1 MFAVVRQL
9 IDRLVHIGQC
19 RVALLFLEAFVNLGL
34 PAAGEFLER
43 AHIQVA
49 VVKVRLQL
57 GHVLDQKA
65 PVLADGVAAQG
76 RGAFGHVLFQEI
88 QDLLLGVGFA
98 RGRCLDLVDQAAF
111 AVRALVPGVHLV
123 QQFIALVDHQHRAL
137 DAGRQVRAGHDH
149 GDLQQAF
156 LFRVEAGH
164 LAIDPDQVL
173 VRLGQGFRGRGGI
186 DFRHAGIVADG
197 GLSTIRS
204 MNPSLT
210 LTLLLAAGLLVHVA
224 LKLWLNARQVRH
236 VAKHRDAVPAAYAHT
251 ITLPDHQKA
260 ADYTLAKARLAQW
273 DILLDAVLL
282 LGWTLLGG
290 LDVLNQWLLTFMQP
304 GLSQQL
310 ALVVGFVLI
319 GGLIGLPLSLMQTF
333 GVEQRFGFNKMT
345 PALWISDLLKGVLL
359 GTVLGL
365 PLLALVLWLMDVG
378 GTLWWLWAWGALVV
392 WQLFLMAIAPN
403 VIMPLF
409 NKFTPLEDESLKAR
423 VQALMQR
430 AGFQAKGFFVM
441 DGSRRSA
448 HSNAFF
454 TGFGASKRV
463 VFFDTLLKQ
472 LSPAE
477 MEAVLAHELGH
488 FKHRHIVKMMA
499 VSFATTLAGLAL
511 LGWLA
516 QQAWFYTGLGVVP
529 NMNGSNSA
537 LALVLF
543 MLVVPVFS
551 FFLAPLS
558 SWRSRVQE
566 FEADAYAAS
575 QTPAADLASALLKLY
590 QDNASTLTPDP
601 LFVKFYYSHP
611 PASERL
617 ARMRGLAGAH

>member
-1 MFAVVRQL
+1 
-9 IDRLVHIGQC
+9 
-19 RVALLFLEAFVNLGL
+19 
-34 PAAGEFLER
+34 
-43 AHIQVA
+43 
-49 VVKVRLQL
+49 
-57 GHVLDQKA
+57 
-65 PVLADGVAAQG
+65 
-76 RGAFGHVLFQEI
+76 
-88 QDLLLGVGFA
+88 
-98 RGRCLDLVDQAAF
+98 
-111 AVRALVPGVHLV
+111 
-123 QQFIALVDHQHRAL
+123 
-137 DAGRQVRAGHDH
+137 
-149 GDLQQAF
+149 
-156 LFRVEAGH
+156 
-164 LAIDPDQVL
+164 
-173 VRLGQGFRGRGGI
+173 
-186 DFRHAGIVADG
+186 
-197 GLSTIRS
+197 
-204 MNPSLT
+204 
-210 LTLLLAAGLLVHVA
+210 
-224 LKLWLNARQVRH
+224 
-236 VAKHRDAVPAAYAHT
+236 
-251 ITLPDHQKA
+251 
-260 ADYTLAKARLAQW
+260 
-273 DILLDAVLL
+273 
-282 LGWTLLGG
+282 
-290 LDVLNQWLLTFMQP
+290 
-304 GLSQQL
+304 
-310 ALVVGFVLI
+310 
-319 GGLIGLPLSLMQTF
+319 MQTF

-345 PALWISDLLKGVLL
+345 VALWLTDLAKGLL
-359 GTVLGL
+359 VGAVLGL
-365 PLLALVLWLMDVG
+365 PLLALVLWLMDAG
-378 GTLWWLWAWGALVV
+378 GTLWWLWTWAVLVA

-409 NKFTPLEDESLKAR
+409 NKFSPLEDESLKAR

-488 FKHRHIVKMMA
+488 FKHRHILKMMA
-499 VSFATTLAGLAL
+499 VSFALTLAGLAL

-529 NMNGSNSA
+529 NMTGSNSA

-575 QTPAADLASALLKLY
+575 QAPAADLAAALLKLY

-617 ARMRGLAGAH
+617 ARLQPSLAAGA

>member
-1 MFAVVRQL
+1 M
-9 IDRLVHIGQC
+9 
-19 RVALLFLEAFVNLGL
+19 
-34 PAAGEFLER
+34 AA
-43 AHIQVA
+43 
-49 VVKVRLQL
+49 
-57 GHVLDQKA
+57 
-65 PVLADGVAAQG
+65 
-76 RGAFGHVLFQEI
+76 
-88 QDLLLGVGFA
+88 
-98 RGRCLDLVDQAAF
+98 
-111 AVRALVPGVHLV
+111 
-123 QQFIALVDHQHRAL
+123 
-137 DAGRQVRAGHDH
+137 
-149 GDLQQAF
+149 
-156 LFRVEAGH
+156 
-164 LAIDPDQVL
+164 
-173 VRLGQGFRGRGGI
+173 
-186 DFRHAGIVADG
+186 
-197 GLSTIRS
+197 

-210 LTLLLAAGLLVHVA
+210 LTLLLALGLVAHVG

-236 VAKHRDAVPAAYAHT
+236 VAAHRGAVPAAHAQT
-251 ITLPDHQKA
+251 ISLADHQKA

-290 LDVLNQWLLTFMQP
+290 LDALNQWLLGFMAP
-304 GLSQQL
+304 GLTQQM
-310 ALVVGFVLI
+310 ALVVGFMLV
-319 GGLIGLPLSLMQTF
+319 GGVIGLPLSLVQTF

-345 PALWISDLLKGVLL
+345 LALWLTDLVKGLL
-359 GTVLGL
+359 VGAVLGL
-365 PLLALVLWLMDVG
+365 PLLALVLWLMQAG
-378 GTLWWLWAWGALVV
+378 GSLWWLWTWGLLVV

-488 FKHRHIVKMMA
+488 FKRRHILKMMA
-499 VSFATTLAGLAL
+499 VSFAITLAGLAL

-516 QQAWFYTGLGVVP
+516 QQAWFYTGLGVLP
-529 NMNGSNSA
+529 NMSGSNSA

-617 ARMRGLAGAH
+617 ARMRSLAGAH

>member
-1 MFAVVRQL
+1 
-9 IDRLVHIGQC
+9 
-19 RVALLFLEAFVNLGL
+19 
-34 PAAGEFLER
+34 
-43 AHIQVA
+43 
-49 VVKVRLQL
+49 
-57 GHVLDQKA
+57 
-65 PVLADGVAAQG
+65 
-76 RGAFGHVLFQEI
+76 
-88 QDLLLGVGFA
+88 
-98 RGRCLDLVDQAAF
+98 
-111 AVRALVPGVHLV
+111 
-123 QQFIALVDHQHRAL
+123 
-137 DAGRQVRAGHDH
+137 
-149 GDLQQAF
+149 
-156 LFRVEAGH
+156 
-164 LAIDPDQVL
+164 
-173 VRLGQGFRGRGGI
+173 
-186 DFRHAGIVADG
+186 
-197 GLSTIRS
+197 

-210 LTLLLAAGLLVHVA
+210 LTLTLALALLAHVA
-224 LKLWLNARQVRH
+224 LKLWLNARQVRC
-236 VAKHRDAVPAAYAHT
+236 VAAHRAAVPAVHAQT
-251 ITLPDHQKA
+251 ISLADHQKA
-260 ADYTLAKARLAQW
+260 ADYTLAKAKLSQI
-273 DILLDAVLL
+273 DILLDAAVL

-290 LDVLNQWLLTFMQP
+290 LDALNHWLLGWMAP
-304 GLSQQL
+304 GLPQQM
-310 ALVVGFVLI
+310 ALIVGFMLV
-319 GGLIGLPLSLMQTF
+319 GGVIGLPLSLVQTF
-333 GVEQRFGFNKMT
+333 GVEQRFGFNKTT
-345 PALWISDLLKGVLL
+345 PALWLSDLLKGLLL
-359 GTVLGL
+359 GAVLGL
-365 PLLALVLWLMDVG
+365 PLLALVLWLMDAG
-378 GTLWWLWAWGALVV
+378 GRLWWLWTWGALVV

-409 NKFTPLEDESLKAR
+409 NKFSPLEDESLKAR

-488 FKHRHIVKMMA
+488 FKHQHIVKMML

-511 LGWLA
+511 LGWLV
-516 QQAWFYTGLGVVP
+516 QQTWFFTGLGVVP
-529 NMNGSNSA
+529 SMTGSNNA

-566 FEADAYAAS
+566 FEADAYATS

-617 ARMRGLAGAH
+617 ARMGVVQPA

>member
-1 MFAVVRQL
+1 
-9 IDRLVHIGQC
+9 
-19 RVALLFLEAFVNLGL
+19 
-34 PAAGEFLER
+34 
-43 AHIQVA
+43 
-49 VVKVRLQL
+49 
-57 GHVLDQKA
+57 
-65 PVLADGVAAQG
+65 
-76 RGAFGHVLFQEI
+76 
-88 QDLLLGVGFA
+88 
-98 RGRCLDLVDQAAF
+98 
-111 AVRALVPGVHLV
+111 
-123 QQFIALVDHQHRAL
+123 
-137 DAGRQVRAGHDH
+137 
-149 GDLQQAF
+149 
-156 LFRVEAGH
+156 
-164 LAIDPDQVL
+164 
-173 VRLGQGFRGRGGI
+173 
-186 DFRHAGIVADG
+186 
-197 GLSTIRS
+197 

-210 LTLLLAAGLLVHVA
+210 LTLLLALGLLAQVA
-224 LKLWLNARQVRH
+224 LKLWLNVRQVRH
-236 VAKHRDAVPAAYAHT
+236 VADHRHAVPAAYAQT
-251 ITLPDHQKA
+251 IALADHQKA

-273 DILLDAVLL
+273 DILLDALLL
-282 LGWTLLGG
+282 LGWTLMGG
-290 LDVLNQWLLTFMQP
+290 LDVLNQWLLSVMAP
-304 GLSQQL
+304 GLLQQT
-310 ALVVGFVLI
+310 ALVVAFMLI
-319 GGLIGLPLSLMQTF
+319 GGVVGLPLSLMQTF
-333 GVEQRFGFNKMT
+333 GVEQRFGFNKT
-345 PALWISDLLKGVLL
+345 TVALWLADLAKGLVL
-359 GTVLGL
+359 GAVLGL
-365 PLLALVLWLMDVG
+365 PLLALVLWLMEAG
-378 GTLWWLWAWGALVV
+378 GALWWLWAWGALVF

-409 NKFTPLEDESLKAR
+409 NKFTPLQDESLKAR
-423 VQALMQR
+423 VQSLMQR

-463 VFFDTLLKQ
+463 VFFDTLLQQ

-488 FKHRHIVKMMA
+488 FRHRHIVKMMA

-516 QQAWFYTGLGVVP
+516 QQAWFYTGLGVAP
-529 NMNGSNSA
+529 SMSASNSA

-543 MLVVPVFS
+543 MLVVPVFA

-611 PASERL
+611 PASDRL
-617 ARMRGLAGAH
+617 ARLQPALAAGA